1 MKLKI
6 RSIHGH
12 GKATEEYVIID
23 VLSDSDAK
31 YYMIAD
37 TTYTQSGGIS
47 NKVRH
52 THWFYPTD
60 LKKGDV
66 LVLHTG
72 PGTDRSDKQTNG
84 VTYHQRFWGLKSAVW
99 NDDGDGALLF
109 EINTW
114 KTTKVDETK

>member
-1 MKLKI
+1 MKLEI

-23 VLSDSDAK
+23 VLSDCDAK
-31 YYMIAD
+31 YYMVAD
-37 TTYTQSGGIS
+37 TTYQSGGIS

-52 THWFYPTD
+52 THWFYPAA

-72 PGTDRSDKQTNG
+72 TGTDRSDQQTNG
-84 VTYHQRFWGLKSAVW
+84 ATYHQRFWGLKSAVW

-109 EINTW
+109 EINSW
-114 KTTKVDETK
+114 RTTKVAETK